1 MSKNIN
7 KLHII
12 AETACAHD
20 GSIKRLLKMI
30 DDIGRSGSQAIQ
42 FRVFDPKNTITINH
56 PHYKKIKKLVLTKKE
71 WIKCFSYTKK
81 RFPKLEIISSV
92 PSLDELLFC
101 NQIGSDAFKLH
112 SADLNN
118 YELLKGVA
126 KIGKRI
132 DLSVGASSLVEI
144 KNALKFINKINK
156 KIKIWL
162 MYGYQLFPTDPKK
175 LNLKRIIKLKNIFN
189 LDVGYQDHSPPNYL
203 GYSIPSLAIGMGINI
218 IEKHVTDKISRKGT
232 DSASAIDSKNFYKF
246 VSLCKEAKISIGSDK
261 FGKFSKEE
269 KKYRKYC
276 KKNLFLSKNIFKGD
290 ILKKEDIILLRS
302 NRIGILA
309 DNMKK
314 VLGKRL
320 KKNLN
325 KNDQLYNKHLK
336 I

>member
-1 MSKNIN
+1 MNKNIN

-20 GSIKRLLKMI
+20 GSLKRLLKI
-30 DDIGRSGSQAIQ
+30 VDDIGKSGSEAIQ
-42 FRVFDPKNTITINH
+42 FRVFDTKNTITTNH
-56 PHYKKIKKLVLTKKE
+56 PDYKKIKKLVLSKKE

-81 RFPKLEIISSV
+81 KFPKLEIISSV
-92 PSLDELLFC
+92 PSLEELVFC
-101 NQIGSDAFKLH
+101 NKIGSDAFKLH

-118 YELLKGVA
+118 YELLKGIA

-132 DLSVGASSLVEI
+132 DLSVGASSLDEI
-144 KNALKFINKINK
+144 KNSLKFLNKLNK

-175 LNLKRIIKLKNIFN
+175 LNLKRIIKLNKIFN

-203 GYSIPSLAIGMGINI
+203 GYSIPSLALGMGINI

-232 DSASAIDSKNFYKF
+232 DSASAIDSKNFHKF

-261 FGKFSKEE
+261 FGKFSDEE
-269 KKYRKYC
+269 IKYRKYC
-276 KKNLFLSKNIFKGD
+276 KKNLFISKDILKGT
-290 ILKKEDIILLRS
+290 ILKKEDMRLLRS
-302 NRIGILA
+302 NKIGILA
-309 DNMKK
+309 DDMNK
-314 VLGKRL
+314 VLGRRL
-320 KKNLN
+320 KKNLK
-325 KNDQLYNKHLK
+325 KNDQLYNTHLK